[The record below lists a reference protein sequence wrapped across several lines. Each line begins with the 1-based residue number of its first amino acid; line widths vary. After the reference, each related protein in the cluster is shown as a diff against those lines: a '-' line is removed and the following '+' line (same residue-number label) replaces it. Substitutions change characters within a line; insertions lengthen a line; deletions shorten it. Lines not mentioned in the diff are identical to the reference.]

1 MKRYLAAAL
10 LLAGCTGTTAPGRPT
25 ITSPPPEQ
33 SEAVFISP
41 RAEFPIWEIKL
52 AGRPWT
58 VAVADTPERW
68 QTGLMGVEN
77 LGDLDG
83 MLFVF
88 PQSISGGFWMKD
100 TLIPLDIAFFEAG
113 GDLVEVLEMQPCRAD
128 PCPSYGPGAP
138 YRWALEAPAGELAGL
153 PPDARL
159 RLPEG

>member
-1 MKRYLAAAL
+1 MTRFLAAAL

-25 ITSPPPEQ
+25 VTSPPLEQ
-33 SEAVFISP
+33 SDAVFISP
-41 RAEFPIWEIKL
+41 RAEFPIGEIEL

-68 QTGLMGVEN
+68 RAGLMGVVD

-88 PQSISGGFWMKD
+88 PESISASFWMKD
-100 TLIPLDIAFFEAG
+100 TLMPLDIAFFGAA
-113 GDLVEVLEMQPCRAD
+113 GDLVRVLEMEPCRAD

-138 YRWALEAPAGELAGL
+138 YRWALEAPAGELVGL

-159 RLPEG
+159 RPPEG